1 MINDEQTEIFKIKK
15 KLDNLFK
22 DIEQIKNWEFGYF
35 KFKNKL
41 KNSSYDGDKE
51 FYFEIKLEMSSD
63 DYIAYNMM
71 NKLLGEKLLKIQ
83 IEEALRF
90 TKSIT
95 TGQYWQYDCSSYYF
109 KIRLCDK
116 LDKKFI
122 SIGEKDEM

>member
-1 MINDEQTEIFKIKK
+1 MINDEQIEIFKIKT

-22 DIEQIKNWEFGYF
+22 NIEQIRNWDFGYF
-35 KFKNKL
+35 KFKNKI
-41 KNSSYDGDKE
+41 NSRSYDGDKE

-71 NKLLGEKLLKIQ
+71 NKLLGEKLLKMQ
-83 IEEALRF
+83 IKETLQF

-95 TGQYWQYDCSSYYF
+95 TGQNWQFDFNSYYF

-116 LDKKFI
+116 INKKTI
-122 SIGEKDEM
+122 SIGEIK